1 MNMHNATLHMV
12 SGHHQI
18 QPIFPLLGQGPSTS
32 SWLSG
37 WATLAMNPFVV
48 DQLLA
53 GTMLIVITII
63 KNSKGRRRIADYD
76 DYDD

>member
-1 MNMHNATLHMV
+1 
-12 SGHHQI
+12 
-18 QPIFPLLGQGPSTS
+18 
-32 SWLSG
+32 
-37 WATLAMNPFVV
+37 MNPFVV

-63 KNSKGRRRIADYD
+63 KNSKDRHRIADYD